1 MAILMDHLISWMIA
15 IPILGIG
22 ILAFFRDEES
32 IRRIAL
38 GVTMVNVLLSLILCT
53 SFDLS
58 LQGMQ
63 FVERVQ
69 WMPTFNIQYAV
80 GVDGISI
87 LMVML
92 TVLLCPLCVL
102 CSWTSIKTR
111 VRAFL
116 SLILLVEGAM
126 IVVFTALDLFLF
138 FMLWELTMIP
148 MYFMIILWGGPNR
161 LAAGLKFVLYSLAGS
176 LLLLIG
182 ILGVYLNGGNTYDLL
197 VLTEHTYSSSTQSWL
212 FLAFFLSFA
221 IKMPMVPF
229 HTWLPDAHSEAP
241 TAGSVILAGVL
252 LKMGGYGFL
261 RFCLPMFPEA
271 SVNFAPYILWL
282 SVTAIIYGGYM
293 ALAQSDLKKLVAY
306 SSVSHM
312 GFVTL
317 GIFVFNSQGIQ
328 GAILQM
334 FNHGITT
341 AALFIAVG
349 QLYDRTHS
357 RAISDYGGLHKP
369 MPKFVALFFLFS
381 VAAFGLPGTCNFIGE
396 FLVLVGT
403 SYISFAMV
411 IISMGGIVL
420 AAAYM
425 LWMLQRVAL
434 GEASTKVAKVLPD
447 LSNRECATLIPLAI
461 LVLSIGLYPGPLME
475 MMDMS
480 VIHLIQEII
489 GVQGAEV
496 SQLNLS
502 PN

>member
-1 MAILMDHLISWMIA
+1 MAILMDHLISSMIVVPFA
-15 IPILGIG
+15 GIA
-22 ILAFFRDEES
+22 ILAFMRDETS
-32 IRRIAL
+32 IKRIAF
-38 GVTMVNVLLSLILCT
+38 GITIVEFFLSLILWR
-53 SFDLS
+53 SFDFTLKS
-58 LQGMQ
+58 MQ
-63 FVERVQ
+63 FVERLE

-87 LMVML
+87 VL
-92 TVLLCPLCVL
+92 VLLTTLLFPICIL

-111 VRAFL
+111 LRAYL

-138 FMLWELTMIP
+138 FMLWETTLLP
-148 MYFMIILWGGPNR
+148 MYFIITLWGGPNR
-161 LAAGLKFVLYSLAGS
+161 VAAGLKFVLYSLAGS
-176 LLLLIG
+176 LLLLVG

-197 VLTEHTYSSSTQSWL
+197 VLSEQTYSSSTQSWL

-271 SVNFAPYILWL
+271 SVSFAPYILWL
-282 SVTAIIYGGYM
+282 SVIAIIYGGYM
-293 ALAQSDLKKLVAY
+293 ALAQSDLKKLIAY

-328 GAILQM
+328 GAVLQM
-334 FNHGITT
+334 FNHGVTA
-341 AALFIAVG
+341 AALFISVG

-357 RAISDYGGLHKP
+357 RSISHYGGLHKS
-369 MPKFVALFFLFS
+369 MPRFAALFFLFS
-381 VAAFGLPGTCNFIGE
+381 VASFGLPGTCNFIGE

-403 SYISFAMV
+403 SYINFAMV
-411 IISMGGIVL
+411 LISMGGIIL

-434 GEASTKVAKVLPD
+434 GDAKTEAAKMLPD
-447 LSNRECATLIPLAI
+447 LSKRELATLIPLAI
-461 LVLSIGLYPGPLME
+461 LVLCIGLYPGPLME
-475 MMDMS
+475 LMDAS
-480 VIHLIQEII
+480 VINLIQQTT
-489 GVQGAEV
+489 GM
-496 SQLNLS
+496 
-502 PN
+502 

>member
-1 MAILMDHLISWMIA
+1 MAILMDHLISSMIVVPFA
-15 IPILGIG
+15 GIA
-22 ILAFFRDEES
+22 ILAFMRDETS
-32 IRRIAL
+32 IKRIAF
-38 GVTMVNVLLSLILCT
+38 GITIVDFFLSLILWKG
-53 SFDLS
+53 FDFNLES
-58 LQGMQ
+58 MQ
-63 FVERVQ
+63 FVERLE

-87 LMVML
+87 VL
-92 TVLLCPLCVL
+92 VLLTTILFPICIL

-111 VRAFL
+111 LRAYL

-138 FMLWELTMIP
+138 FMLWETTMIP
-148 MYFMIILWGGPNR
+148 MYFMITLWGGPNR
-161 LAAGLKFVLYSLAGS
+161 IAAGLKFVLYSLAGS
-176 LLLLIG
+176 LLLLVG
-182 ILGVYLNGGNTYDLL
+182 ILGIYLNGGNTYDLL
-197 VLTEHTYSSSTQSWL
+197 VLSEQTYSSSTQSWL

-271 SVNFAPYILWL
+271 SVSFAPYILWL
-282 SVTAIIYGGYM
+282 SVIAIIYGGYM
-293 ALAQSDLKKLVAY
+293 ALAQSDLKKLIAY

-328 GAILQM
+328 GAVLQM
-334 FNHGITT
+334 FNHGVTA
-341 AALFIAVG
+341 AALFISVG

-357 RAISDYGGLHKP
+357 RSISHYGGLHKS
-369 MPKFVALFFLFS
+369 MPRFAALFFLFS
-381 VAAFGLPGTCNFIGE
+381 VASFGLPGTSNFIGE

-403 SYISFAMV
+403 SNINFAMV
-411 IISMGGIVL
+411 LISMGGIIL

-434 GEASTKVAKVLPD
+434 GDAKTDAAKMLPD
-447 LSNRECATLIPLAI
+447 LSKRELATLIPLAI
-461 LVLSIGLYPGPLME
+461 LVLCLGLYPGPLME
-475 MMDMS
+475 LMDAS
-480 VIHLIQEII
+480 VINLIQQTT
-489 GVQGAEV
+489 GM
-496 SQLNLS
+496 
-502 PN
+502 